1 MVLSIV
7 DAPVPDEAS
16 PYAGGVRDTLIRIN
30 STGVSAAARRR
41 DIPLGIRCG
50 RLYRLPGA
58 IRAPTIPR
66 RLRMPARTPSTDVDA
81 FLRELEHP
89 QDAAIRRLRAV
100 IQAADPRIGEGI
112 KWNAPSFH
120 VDGHHFATMQLRRQD
135 SVLLVLHLGAAK
147 RAMPDGAI
155 HDPDGLL
162 SWMAA
167 DRATV
172 PFVGTQDVDTR
183 AAALQAVLRQWMA
196 HV

>member
-1 MVLSIV
+1 
-7 DAPVPDEAS
+7 
-16 PYAGGVRDTLIRIN
+16 
-30 STGVSAAARRR
+30 
-41 DIPLGIRCG
+41 
-50 RLYRLPGA
+50 
-58 IRAPTIPR
+58 
-66 RLRMPARTPSTDVDA
+66 MPSRTSSTDVDT

-120 VDGHHFATMQLRRQD
+120 VDGRHFATMQLRRRD
-135 SVLLVLHLGAAK
+135 SVLLVLHLDAAK

-162 SWMAA
+162 TWMAA

-172 PFVGTQDVDTR
+172 SFSSTQDVDVH
-183 AAALQAVLRQWMA
+183 AAALQALLRQWMA
-196 HV
+196 HI

>member
-1 MVLSIV
+1 
-7 DAPVPDEAS
+7 
-16 PYAGGVRDTLIRIN
+16 
-30 STGVSAAARRR
+30 
-41 DIPLGIRCG
+41 
-50 RLYRLPGA
+50 
-58 IRAPTIPR
+58 
-66 RLRMPARTPSTDVDA
+66 MPSRTPSADVDA

-89 QDAAIRRLRAV
+89 QDATIRRLRAV

-120 VDGHHFATMQLRRQD
+120 VDGHHFATMQLRRRD

-162 SWMAA
+162 TWLAA
-167 DRATV
+167 DRATAS
-172 PFVGTQDVDTR
+172 FGSAQDVDVH
-183 AAALQAVLRQWMA
+183 AAALQALLRQWMA